1 MNIILLQFDVSKKIM
16 NSKQECGDETL
27 WSNVVTYIFDSQLAS
42 LLDSI
47 RDLHNNG
54 FNGSIPL
61 ELAQASNLIQL

>member
-1 MNIILLQFDVSKKIM
+1 M

-27 WSNVVTYIFDSQLAS
+27 WSNVVAYIFNSQLAF
-42 LLDSI
+42 LLGSI

-54 FNGSIPL
+54 FNGSIPM